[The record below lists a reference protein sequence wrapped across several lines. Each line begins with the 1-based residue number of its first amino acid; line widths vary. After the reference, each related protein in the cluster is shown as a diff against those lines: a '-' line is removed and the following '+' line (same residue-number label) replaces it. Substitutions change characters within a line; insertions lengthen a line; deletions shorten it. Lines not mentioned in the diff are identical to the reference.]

1 MNSISGLIRDPIPP
15 PPPPAPEPP
24 PFDPETV
31 APQLADALSHSPTL
45 ADGTAVDGPTIGGPH
60 SMDPA
65 VLPFELLDALNQGSR
80 PNDGALQP
88 IDLTDLPQDL
98 QDALSDQ
105 NREPLDLNGLD
116 LDDVDIDVDDI
127 EIKLPP
133 PEIPFVRGEND
144 RHTIDPNDI
153 DQDGYGSCSVLSTL
167 HTIASQDPSVIQDMI
182 RDNGDGTYTVTF
194 QEEREI
200 FGFKM
205 WVPVEVTVSGPFSAG
220 GGANPGDTSAQGSE
234 VWPAIIEKAYV
245 QHFHPEFA
253 NDKTIWPGNRGVN
266 PADVMQH
273 ILGADATTSSTGDIS
288 STQMTELLANGD
300 AVVAWTPGFKDE
312 KGNWLPNVTDEQK
325 ELIEHYGIAGG
336 HAYAVSEV
344 IPAGTPYTDPHTG
357 EQVTCDEDV
366 IVLDNPW
373 GHSDVVMPYSD
384 YQKVYGSVSNTPID

>member
-1 MNSISGLIRDPIPP
+1 
-15 PPPPAPEPP
+15 
-24 PFDPETV
+24 
-31 APQLADALSHSPTL
+31 
-45 ADGTAVDGPTIGGPH
+45 
-60 SMDPA
+60 MDPA
-65 VLPFELLDALNQGSR
+65 VLPSELLDALNQGSR
-80 PNDGALQP
+80 PVGDTPQP
-88 IDLTDLPQDL
+88 IDLTDLPPDL
-98 QDALSDQ
+98 QDALSGQ
-105 NREPLDLNGLD
+105 NREPLDLNDID
-116 LDDVDIDVDDI
+116 LDDVDIDLGDI

-153 DQDGYGSCSVLSTL
+153 DQDRYGSCSVLSTL

-194 QEEREI
+194 QEEKEI
-200 FGFKM
+200 LGVTV

-253 NDKTIWPGNRGVN
+253 NDQTIWPGNRGVN

-300 AVVAWTPGFKDE
+300 AVVAWTPGFKDD
-312 KGNWLPNVTDEQK
+312 KDNWLPNVTDEQK

>member
-1 MNSISGLIRDPIPP
+1 MNSISGLIRDSI

-24 PFDPETV
+24 PLDPETV
-31 APQLADALSHSPTL
+31 APQLADALANSPTL

-65 VLPFELLDALNQGSR
+65 VLPSELLDALNQGNR
-80 PNDGALQP
+80 PVGDTPQP
-88 IDLTDLPQDL
+88 IDLTDVPPDL
-98 QDALSDQ
+98 QDALSGQ
-105 NREPLDLNGLD
+105 NREPLDLNDID
-116 LDDVDIDVDDI
+116 LDDVDIDLGDI

-153 DQDGYGSCSVLSTL
+153 DQDRYGSCSVLSTL

-200 FGFKM
+200 LGVTI

-300 AVVAWTPGFKDE
+300 AVVAWTPGFEDDD
-312 KGNWLPNVTDEQK
+312 GNWLPNVTDEQK

-373 GHSDVVMPYSD
+373 GSSDVVMPYSD